1 MNALVGAELLKLR
14 TLRSPRWIAAGTVVL
29 AGGIGAVGTRLA
41 AADGETVAITELA
54 RAPMQPAWFAVI
66 VLAVLASA
74 GEFQHRAIRT
84 TLFAAPRRLRVLLAK
99 TVSAGLVG
107 MAVVAVAVVSAVASG
122 LVTAAGSAA
131 EVTAGSG
138 ADLGLVAAGICLGG
152 VWAIFATALGLLTRS
167 TALAL
172 VVVLLWR
179 FVGEGVVPVLLR
191 DPGAYA
197 WTPSGA
203 AGALVS
209 RSGPEFLLPDV
220 GAALLLALYVLALCG
235 AAGALF
241 VRRDPA

>member
-14 TLRSPRWIAAGTVVL
+14 TLRSPRWIAAGAVVL
-29 AGGIGAVGTRLA
+29 AGVIGAVGTRLA

-54 RAPMQPAWFAVI
+54 RAPMQQAWFAVI
-66 VLAVLASA
+66 VLAVLATA
-74 GEFQHRAIRT
+74 GEFQHRTIRT

-107 MAVVAVAVVSAVASG
+107 MAVVAVAVASAVASG
-122 LVTAAGSAA
+122 LVTAAASAA

-203 AGALVS
+203 ADALVS
-209 RSGPEFLLPDV
+209 SGGDSLPAV
-220 GAALLLALYVLALCG
+220 GAALLLALYVLALC
-235 AAGALF
+235 AAAASLF